1 VHGGPEGEAVYAML
15 CSWWRAHGWSVP
27 DRAALPDCGVL
38 AYKLVAQPKDEGPT
52 SPSQR
57 VLPVAAVFV
66 YRDHSCRFGM
76 LEMLVTNPG
85 NGARESLRA
94 IAAVVARGK
103 AEAKRRGVW
112 FLFTACR
119 QRGLARVYEGAGFTR
134 TDEGVTHLGCD
145 LREEEC

>member
-1 VHGGPEGEAVYAML
+1 MRTRLFNVHGGPEGEAVYATL
-15 CSWWRAHGWSVP
+15 CSWWRGHGWVVV
-27 DRAALPDCGVL
+27 DRAALPDCGVI
-38 AYKLVAQPKDEGPT
+38 ASVGE
-52 SPSQR
+52 R
-57 VLPVAAVFV
+57 PVAAVFV

-76 LEMLVTNPG
+76 LELLVTNPQ
-85 NGARESLRA
+85 NGARESLKA
-94 IAAVVARGK
+94 VEAVVARGR

-119 QRGLARVYEGAGFTR
+119 QRSLARVYEGVGFTR